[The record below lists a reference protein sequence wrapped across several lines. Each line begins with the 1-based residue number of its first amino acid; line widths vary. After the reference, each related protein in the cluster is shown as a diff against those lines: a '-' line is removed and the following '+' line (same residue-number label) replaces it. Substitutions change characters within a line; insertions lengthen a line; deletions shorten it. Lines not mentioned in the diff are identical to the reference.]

1 MNDQTKIV
9 KDMNERPH
17 LFILGAGATKA
28 TIPNGDKNGLT
39 SPTMDNFLSEIGL
52 IKLLKDINLKTK
64 SNNVEDIYT
73 ELTERSDCKYLVEK
87 LEEGII
93 DHYTKMVIPDEPTLY
108 DYLLLSLRKKDCVAT
123 FNWDPLLIQAYN
135 RVNKITTELPEML
148 FLHSCVEAG
157 LCESCQRYGPL
168 RNKRCSQCG
177 GKLKMPKLLF
187 PIREKNYHQNIFIE
201 HNWTEFEYYVQQA
214 TLITIWGYSA
224 PKSDVEAKKL
234 MYTAFSKQF
243 RKLDQIEI
251 IDIANE
257 NDLLDT
263 WAPFIH
269 QTNYHISI
277 YNSLLDSLI
286 GKFPRRSTEGY
297 TKVNIE
303 GWWEESSLR
312 SKKCSSFDE
321 LKTLFTPLIYDEEK
335 NNIKVI

>member
-1 MNDQTKIV
+1 MQFIMT
-9 KDMNERPH
+9 ERPH

-52 IKLLKDINLKTK
+52 IKLLEGINLKTK

-157 LCESCQRYGPL
+157 LCESCQRYAPL
-168 RNKRCSQCG
+168 RNKRCSKCG
-177 GKLKMPKLLF
+177 RKLKMPKLLF
-187 PIREKNYHQNIFIE
+187 PIREKNYHQDIFIKD
-201 HNWTEFEYYVQQA
+201 NWHTLEYYIQKA
-214 TLITIWGYSA
+214 CLLTIWGYSA
-224 PKSDVEAKKL
+224 PKSDVEAKNIMRL
-234 MYTAFSKQF
+234 RLCAFIFSAMAV
-243 RKLDQIEI
+243 L
-251 IDIANE
+251 
-257 NDLLDT
+257 
-263 WAPFIH
+263 
-269 QTNYHISI
+269 
-277 YNSLLDSLI
+277 
-286 GKFPRRSTEGY
+286 
-297 TKVNIE
+297 
-303 GWWEESSLR
+303 SS
-312 SKKCSSFDE
+312 SSE
-321 LKTLFTPLIYDEEK
+321 
-335 NNIKVI
+335 